1 MCYSTVVGWWGLSCC
16 GYWITTDCLLTYLH
30 PHLVLTALR
39 YIVCR
44 RSRQRCHWRCII
56 YAQWHWCGSD
66 FMPNRWCLL
75 LARYRNRHR
84 HGQATW
90 GAYTYTC
97 MRICH
102 RILLFTNFFLWY
114 LRGFCLRETSV
125 VVVGEKVSF
134 HSVVTLLLLY
144 WLQLCEFLW
153 CVFVALRLQNSSAI
167 SLIES
172 HNPMLRVHCCRSK
185 SSVHRGSEAGR
196 SFSSILLSKN
206 CSFVTTS
213 CLQYNLFTLVRQS
226 VQRFAW
232 WKKEKYGHY
241 DNSILLI
248 CW

>member
-1 MCYSTVVGWWGLSCC
+1 
-16 GYWITTDCLLTYLH
+16 
-30 PHLVLTALR
+30 
-39 YIVCR
+39 
-44 RSRQRCHWRCII
+44 
-56 YAQWHWCGSD
+56 
-66 FMPNRWCLL
+66 MPNRWCLL

-102 RILLFTNFFLWY
+102 RIFLFTNVFLWY
-114 LRGFCLRETSV
+114 LRPQRVLFERNFSGGCWWEGFIPLCCYS
-125 VVVGEKVSF
+125 
-134 HSVVTLLLLY
+134 LL
-144 WLQLCEFLW
+144 LQLCEFLW